1 MDLLIGI
8 LFPIMV
14 IILIVRCIKWK
25 NHPKKEWPPI
35 VTDLHAA
42 SERRV
47 PTMKA
52 SDKVPTAP
60 NEGVIAVENGPTNT
74 RTPNQLMQAALMNL
88 RVEDNIGNPYSGDD
102 SDD

>member
-25 NHPKKEWPPI
+25 NPPKKERPPI
-35 VTDLHAA
+35 VTDLHTA

-47 PTMKA
+47 ATMKA
-52 SDKVPTAP
+52 SDKVPTTP
-60 NEGVIAVENGPTNT
+60 TEGVVAVKNAPTNM
-74 RTPNQLMQAALMNL
+74 RTPNQLMLAALMNL
-88 RVEDNIGNPYSGDD
+88 RVEDSIGNPYSGDD